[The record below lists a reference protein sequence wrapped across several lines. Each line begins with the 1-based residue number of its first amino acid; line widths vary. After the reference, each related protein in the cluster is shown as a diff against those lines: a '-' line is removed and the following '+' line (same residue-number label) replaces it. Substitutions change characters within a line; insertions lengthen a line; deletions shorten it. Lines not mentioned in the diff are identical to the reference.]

1 MRLNGWKVAPT
12 GTAAEG
18 DPRMLYRLRPSG
30 RLTWCDVP
38 GYAVCRADDQPPPD
52 WERLSWVPAET
63 RAFSNDLLRI
73 AARHGVRS
81 GSGIVLDARHTEDLG
96 RADELRCDRIAA
108 AHARAELR
116 SGAGGQ
122 PVGVLGSD
130 TRWEAQDW
138 DRTEEAACKAE
149 ADLAEILAVPVQPHL
164 VAHWRQLGGH
174 YPD

>member
-1 MRLNGWKVAPT
+1 
-12 GTAAEG
+12 
-18 DPRMLYRLRPSG
+18 MLYRLRPP
-30 RLTWCDVP
+30 RALTWCDVP
-38 GYAVCRADDQPPPD
+38 GYAVCRVDDQPPPD
-52 WERLSWVPAET
+52 WERLSWVPAEK

-73 AARHGVRS
+73 AVRYGARS

-108 AHARAELR
+108 AQARAELR

-130 TRWEAQDW
+130 VRPEDQEWEH
-138 DRTEEAACKAE
+138 TEEAARKAE
-149 ADLAEILAVPVQPHL
+149 ADLAELLAVPVQIDL
-164 VAHWRQLGGH
+164 VAHWLRLGGR

>member
-1 MRLNGWKVAPT
+1 
-12 GTAAEG
+12 
-18 DPRMLYRLRPSG
+18 MLYRLRPPD

-52 WERLSWVPAET
+52 WEELSWVPAEA

-73 AARHGVRS
+73 AVRYGVRS
-81 GSGIVLDARHTEDLG
+81 GGGIVLDARHTEDLG

-116 SGAGGQ
+116 SGASGQ
-122 PVGVLGSD
+122 PVGVLGSED
-130 TRWEAQDW
+130 HEW
-138 DRTEEAACKAE
+138 DRTEEAARKAE
-149 ADLAEILAVPVQPHL
+149 ADLAELLAVPVRIDL
-164 VAHWRQLGGH
+164 VAHWQRLGGR